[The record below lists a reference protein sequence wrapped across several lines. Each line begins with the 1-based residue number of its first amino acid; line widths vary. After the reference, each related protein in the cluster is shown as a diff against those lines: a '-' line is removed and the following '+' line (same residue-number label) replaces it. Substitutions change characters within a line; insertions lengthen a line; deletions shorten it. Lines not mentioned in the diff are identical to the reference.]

1 MTEYISKVDIDN
13 LVLKDT
19 SPNDALDTL
28 KKQKKK
34 FDDSRQRIELLN
46 NYQDTLQQNST
57 VVKEIEMF
65 DKKWNNRNKLWENV
79 NSFNSDYAHWMG
91 ANFKEQVD
99 ANDVEK
105 KVKTYLVVCNDVKI
119 NFGKNAKDEVLD
131 MLSVKVREV
140 NSMLDLVL
148 ALGNKALMPKHWKMI
163 FELVDKDDN
172 PQGNYTLKD
181 FKDWGM

>member
-1 MTEYISKVDIDN
+1 
-13 LVLKDT
+13 
-19 SPNDALDTL
+19 
-28 KKQKKK
+28 
-34 FDDSRQRIELLN
+34 
-46 NYQDTLQQNST
+46 
-57 VVKEIEMF
+57 
-65 DKKWNNRNKLWENV
+65 
-79 NSFNSDYAHWMG
+79 MG

-99 ANDVEK
+99 ASDVEK

-131 MLSVKVREV
+131 MLSVKVWEV

-181 FKDWGM
+181 FKDWGMQEFKE